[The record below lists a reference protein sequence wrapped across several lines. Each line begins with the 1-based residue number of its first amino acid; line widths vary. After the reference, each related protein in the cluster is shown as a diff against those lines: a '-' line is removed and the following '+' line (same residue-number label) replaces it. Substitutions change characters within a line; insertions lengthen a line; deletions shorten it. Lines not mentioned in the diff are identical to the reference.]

1 MSTRNAETAPRGR
14 EEEALVRR
22 AMVELSRAFPGA
34 LVMRNEANACVSL
47 LRACQREVSK
57 ALGGDVHTLAV
68 VQKAL
73 NQAMGMTPEAIKYG
87 LGVGSAD
94 VIVCHGGRFVAEE
107 FKSEKGRLS
116 EEQERWG
123 SWVER
128 AGGLYVP
135 VRSVD
140 EAIEGVRRAGDGSR
154 AEAQAECDRAN
165 ADVRRMRDGR

>member
-1 MSTRNAETAPRGR
+1 MFTRNAETAPRGR

-22 AMVELSRAFPGA
+22 SMVELSRAFPGA

-68 VQKAL
+68 VQRAL
-73 NQAMGMTPEAIKYG
+73 NTAMGMTSEPIKYG

-94 VIVCHGGRFVAEE
+94 VIVCHGGRFVALE
-107 FKSEKGRLS
+107 FKAPGGAQSD
-116 EEQERWG
+116 EQRTWQ

-128 AGGLYVP
+128 AGGVYAV
-135 VRSVD
+135 VRTMG
-140 EAIEGVRRAGDGSR
+140 EAVEAVGGAVSR
-154 AEAQAECDRAN
+154 
-165 ADVRRMRDGR
+165 

>member
-1 MSTRNAETAPRGR
+1 MSSRNAETAPRGR

-22 AMVELSRAFPGA
+22 SLVELSRAFPGA

-47 LRACQREVSK
+47 LRACQREVAK

-73 NQAMGMTPEAIKYG
+73 NQAMGMTPDPIKYG

-94 VIVCHGGRFVAEE
+94 VIVCHEGRFIAEE
-107 FKSEKGRLS
+107 FKSVKGRLS

-128 AGGLYVP
+128 AGGLYAP
-135 VRSVD
+135 VRSVG
-140 EAIEGVRRAGDGSR
+140 EAIEGVRGA
-154 AEAQAECDRAN
+154 
-165 ADVRRMRDGR
+165 VRR